1 MKFRISIKGDF
12 KASKVEKRR
21 FCRFGIF
28 KSSGNSVLCST
39 FQNKTQSENVNKI
52 FARMAVIPCETC
64 GQNFGSNFALQR
76 HIQAV
81 HLGQRNF
88 TCVTCGEGF
97 VRQDQFRNHVRR
109 NHENVQIQCQI
120 CSQTF
125 ATVENRNRHLRTVH
139 GGQRNYKCVSCDMSF
154 GQMSDLKRYI
164 IEKSK

>member
-1 MKFRISIKGDF
+1 MLKL
-12 KASKVEKRR
+12 
-21 FCRFGIF
+21 
-28 KSSGNSVLCST
+28 SGNTVLPT
-39 FQNKTQSENVNKI
+39 FQNKTQSENVNKNLLCK
-52 FARMAVIPCETC
+52 MAIIPCETC
-64 GQNFGSNFALQR
+64 GQNFGTNFALQR

-88 TCVTCGEGF
+88 TCDTCGEGF

-109 NHENVQIQCQI
+109 NHENIQIQCQI
-120 CSQTF
+120 CAQTF
-125 ATVENRNRHLRTVH
+125 ATVENRNRHLRMVH